1 MCDVCSILCLL
12 FNLLRAASE
21 PQLRRPRV
29 SAPVGEYALSV
40 LEQRQVLC
48 RVQEASCHVLEAV
61 LVDCLVEALKLVSW
75 RGSLILTLVLY
86 VFGSFDFFVA
96 SADYTPKSALFVF
109 LHFVV
114 RLFPLVALLSLVP

>member
-29 SAPVGEYALSV
+29 SGPVGEYALSV
-40 LEQRQVLC
+40 LEQRQVFC
-48 RVQEASCHVLEAV
+48 RVQEASCHILEAV
-61 LVDCLVEALKLVSW
+61 LVDCLVEALKLAFW
-75 RGSLILTLVLY
+75 RGSLILTLVC
-86 VFGSFDFFVA
+86 SFDFLVA
-96 SADYTPKSALFVF
+96 SADYTPKGALFVF

-114 RLFPLVALLSLVP
+114 RLLLLVALLSLVP